1 MQQLMTSL
9 RDKIIFSYSL
19 SNLAIIAIALVVFA
33 DLNYIH
39 NQLTEGENVKD
50 LLSATRQLQNDERNL
65 YQCQEQDAYIR
76 LKSQL
81 DDTEAMY
88 KQVRSIFEE
97 VVVAE
102 ERDTLSQRLEHYRK
116 LLDSLQDLC
125 DTELLEVQT
134 ELLLTSEAITQQVRD
149 FARRHH
155 TLLSRTTR
163 LASWTM
169 VIALSLVVVMGIVS
183 ALFVVRQVIR
193 PIVTLERQLDAVA
206 DGEEKKLSLVSGDM
220 EIQSFVQHFNS
231 MLDRLRTQQRQLRHH
246 EKAAALGVLVSGVAH
261 ELNNPLSNISTS
273 VQLLLED
280 DSAASKDLQR
290 QWLTHIDSETD
301 RSRRIVRRLLDSVRQ
316 PKLNV
321 KSWSAA
327 DVVRSAVRLI
337 HRQIDPSIFLHIED
351 VPDTCIQV
359 DRERMQQLF
368 INLIRN
374 AVAAGSKNVWIFADT
389 TTWEESV
396 TDDIERI
403 HGEVSTIS
411 ENEQLVLFTI
421 ADDGVGIPEDHL
433 PHLFTPFFTTQSG
446 GEGTGLGLY
455 LVKEIVDEH
464 HGCITVENRTDGGTQ
479 FLIWLPTAEEEC
491 EP

>member
-1 MQQLMTSL
+1 MSSL
-9 RDKIIFSYSL
+9 RDKIISSYSL
-19 SNLAIIAIALVVFA
+19 SNLAIITIALIVFA
-33 DLNYIH
+33 DLNYLHSQI
-39 NQLTEGENVKD
+39 TEGENVKD
-50 LLSATRQLQNDERNL
+50 LLTATQQLQNDERNL
-65 YQCQEQDAYIR
+65 YQCQEADAYNR
-76 LKSQL
+76 LHDQFDK
-81 DDTEAMY
+81 TENMY
-88 KQVRSIFEE
+88 KQFRPIFEE
-97 VVVAE
+97 VVDAE
-102 ERDTLSQRLEHYRK
+102 ELNTLSQQLQHYRV
-116 LLDSLQDLC
+116 LLESLQDQC

-134 ELLLTSEAITQQVRD
+134 ELLFTSEAINQQVRD
-149 FARRHH
+149 LGRRHH
-155 TLLSRTTR
+155 TLISQTTK
-163 LASWTM
+163 LASWTL

-206 DGEEKKLSLVSGDM
+206 DGEEKKLSLVSGDI

-280 DSAASKDLQR
+280 DSGASKELQQ
-290 QWLTHIDSETD
+290 QWLTHVDSETD
-301 RSRRIVRRLLDSVRQ
+301 RARRIVRRLLDSVRQ
-316 PKLNV
+316 PKLNMQ
-321 KSWSAA
+321 SWSAS
-327 DVVRSAVRLI
+327 DVVRSAALLI

-374 AVAAGSKNVWIFADT
+374 AVAAGSRNIWIFADT

-396 TDDIERI
+396 TDDIEHI

-411 ENEQLVLFTI
+411 ENEQLLLFTI
-421 ADDGVGIPEDHL
+421 ADDGAGIPEDHL
-433 PHLFTPFFTTQSG
+433 AHLFTPFFTTQSG

-479 FLIWLPTAEEEC
+479 FLIWIPVAEEEC

>member
-1 MQQLMTSL
+1 MSSL
-9 RDKIIFSYSL
+9 RDKIISSYSL
-19 SNLAIIAIALVVFA
+19 SNLAIITIALIVFA
-33 DLNYIH
+33 DLNYLH
-39 NQLTEGENVKD
+39 NQITEGENVKD
-50 LLSATRQLQNDERNL
+50 LLSATQQLQNDERNL
-65 YQCQEQDAYIR
+65 YQCREPDAYNR
-76 LKSQL
+76 LHSQL
-81 DDTEAMY
+81 DKTEGMY
-88 KQVRSIFEE
+88 TQFRPIFEE
-97 VVVAE
+97 VVENE
-102 ERDTLSQRLEHYRK
+102 ELEKLSQRLDNYRV
-116 LLDSLQDLC
+116 LLESLKNQC
-125 DTELLEVQT
+125 DTELLEAQT
-134 ELLLTSEAITQQVRD
+134 ELLFTSEAISRQVRD
-149 FARRHH
+149 FGRRHH
-155 TLLSRTTR
+155 KLLSQTTQ
-163 LASWTM
+163 LASWTL

-206 DGEEKKLSLVSGDM
+206 DGEEKKLSMVSGDI

-280 DSAASKDLQR
+280 DSGTSKELQR
-290 QWLTHIDSETD
+290 QWLTHVDSETD
-301 RSRRIVRRLLDSVRQ
+301 RARRIVRRLLDSVRQ
-316 PKLNV
+316 PTLNIQ
-321 KSWSAA
+321 SWSAS
-327 DVVRSAVRLI
+327 DIVRSAVLLI

-351 VPDTCIQV
+351 VPSTCIQV

-368 INLIRN
+368 INLVRN
-374 AVAAGSKNVWIFADT
+374 AVAAGSKNIWIFADT

-396 TDDIERI
+396 TDDIEHI

-411 ENEQLVLFTI
+411 ENEQILLFTI
-421 ADDGVGIPEDHL
+421 ADDGAGIPEDHL

-479 FLIWLPTAEEEC
+479 FLIWLPVAEEEC